1 MPSICRR
8 FLVLMF
14 LCAFAAAPAAARAT
28 GDVLREVDLLSGF
41 KTEVFWT
48 DGVTDTAAAA
58 RPQCDGPEL
67 EDARLVPF
75 TPAAAGAWTAR
86 DKRPAIAI
94 VIDDVGLDIKRSQR
108 ATDLPPGVT
117 LAFLPYS
124 HNVAAQAKAAAA
136 KGHELMV
143 HLPMEPQGMR
153 ANPGPNYLGVN
164 HTAEELEK
172 RIAANLDAFS
182 GYAGVN
188 NHMGSAFTS
197 YAPGMKVFMR
207 ALKKR
212 NVFFLDSKTAPE
224 SVAESAARDAGIL
237 TTHRDVFL
245 DHYEDAAHVRAA
257 LEQVE
262 HVARKYGSAVAIGH
276 PKDVTLDALQQ
287 WLPTLEAKGFD
298 LVPMSEMIA
307 RRHKRDRAHTAAVT
321 RPVEHAVPA
330 PQTPVSEETAAAA
343 EAMVPAPVAAAAA
356 ADATETEKPATSKI
370 LPSHR
375 RYNR

>member
-1 MPSICRR
+1 MLSIFKR
-8 FLVLMF
+8 FMLITLF
-14 LCAFAAAPAAARAT
+14 CGLLAAPLVVRAADQ
-28 GDVLREVDLLSGF
+28 GLSGEVDLLSGF
-41 KTEVFWT
+41 KTDIFWT
-48 DGVTDTAAAA
+48 RGTASVAADT
-58 RPQCDGPEL
+58 RPQCDGSTME
-67 EDARLVPF
+67 E
-75 TPAAAGAWTAR
+75 AGAKAFAPTTWAVPKG
-86 DKRPAIAI
+86 KRPAITI
-94 VIDDVGLDIKRSQR
+94 VIDDVGLDAKRSLR
-108 ATDLPPGVT
+108 TLDLPPAVT

-124 HNVAAQAKAAAA
+124 PHVTAQTRAAVA

-197 YAPGMKVFMR
+197 DAAGMKIFMQ

-212 NVFFLDSKTAPE
+212 NVFFLDSKTAAA
-224 SVAESAARDAGIL
+224 SVAERAAKEAGIK

-245 DHYEDAAHVRAA
+245 DHYEDMAHVQAA

-262 HVARKYGSAVAIGH
+262 RVARKAGSAVAIGH
-276 PKDVTLDALQQ
+276 PKDVTLDALMQ
-287 WLPTLEAKGFD
+287 WLPTLEEKGFD
-298 LVPMSEMIA
+298 LIPMSAMIE
-307 RRHKRDRAHTAAVT
+307 RRQKRDAPYTAAKVT
-321 RPVEHAVPA
+321 PDAVMTPVHHA
-330 PQTPVSEETAAAA
+330 VSEETEAAAMSAAA
-343 EAMVPAPVAAAAA
+343 E
-356 ADATETEKPATSKI
+356 KPHTAATSKI

-375 RYNR
+375 KYNR